1 MNKSISIYR
10 TLSLALAFTVALI
23 ASNLA
28 VAQQDTEEVIVRA
41 PIERVKDTRTVGSV
55 ATTEIIELNR
65 YVSYSDLDLT
75 KVADVATLDERITA
89 TAKES
94 CKKLSNMF
102 PLDRSDPAEMGRCVK
117 KAVSGAGTRKAKAIA
132 AAH

>member
-10 TLSLALAFTVALI
+10 TLSLALAFTVVLI

-28 VAQQDTEEVIVRA
+28 VAQQDVEEVIVSA
-41 PIERVKDTRTVGSV
+41 PIERVKDTHTIGSI
-55 ATTEIIELNR
+55 ATTEVIELNR

-75 KVADVATLDERITA
+75 KVADVATLDERIA
-89 TAKES
+89 GTAKES
-94 CKKLSNMF
+94 CQALSDMF

-117 KAVSGAGTRKAKAIA
+117 KAVSGTKKRKNKAIA
-132 AAH
+132 AAQ